1 MNRFWHVRSARTATL
16 VSTSL
21 VVLGI
26 SVTALVVCL
35 IRLTSGVWPG
45 WISGGLDAIKNI
57 GWDDNRVLG
66 SAIGVSI
73 LGLVLLIVALSPGR
87 RKTTLLAWD
96 SPASREE
103 WVLENHGLTRLA
115 RYEAQRTDGVH
126 DASPVLRGNR
136 MRISI
141 STPVHETSAISK
153 AVHENVKAALD
164 AIPLAQD
171 FSIETHT
178 SARGG
183 Q

>member
-16 VSTSL
+16 LTSSL
-21 VVLGI
+21 VLLGI

-35 IRLTSGVWPG
+35 IRLTSGAWPG
-45 WISGGLDAIKNI
+45 WISGVLDAIKNI
-57 GWDDNRVLG
+57 GWADSTVLG
-66 SAIGVSI
+66 SAIGVSV
-73 LGLVLLIVALSPGR
+73 LGLLLLVVALNPGR
-87 RKTTLLAWD
+87 HKTTLLAWD

-103 WVLENHGLTRLA
+103 WVVENHGLTRLA
-115 RYEAQRTDGVH
+115 RHEAQRTDGVH

-141 STPVHETSAISK
+141 STPVHETSTISK
-153 AVHENVKAALD
+153 AVHKNVQTALD
-164 AIPLAQD
+164 AMPLAQD